1 MKTPKNIKIKKVRK
15 IYNCKTCNFISSN
28 KKDYN
33 RHVLTI
39 KHSKKMIEEKGYS
52 CYPKTPFFM

>member
-1 MKTPKNIKIKKVRK
+1 MKTPKNVKIKKVRK

-39 KHSKKMIEEKGYS
+39 KHSKKMIEEKEYS
-52 CYPKTPFFM
+52 VIQK